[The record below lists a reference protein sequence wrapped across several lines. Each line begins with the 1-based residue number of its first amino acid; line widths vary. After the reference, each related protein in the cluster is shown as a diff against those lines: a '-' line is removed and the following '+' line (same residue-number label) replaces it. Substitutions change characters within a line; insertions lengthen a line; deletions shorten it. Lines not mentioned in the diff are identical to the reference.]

1 MDDATLRSK
10 LIELMRHVNTIKTP
24 AAGTPEAS
32 LSSTWSSPERA
43 RSNIQDLLN
52 SVSFRLKYVLFD
64 LEATRRENALLRR
77 IIADRRDHSQ

>member
-10 LIELMRHVNTIKTP
+10 LIELMRHVNTVQAP
-24 AAGTPEAS
+24 AAGKPEAS
-32 LSSTWSSPERA
+32 LRSSWSSPQGA
-43 RSNIQDLLN
+43 RHNIQDLLN